1 METMT
6 IEQFNK
12 IQAAIP
18 DSQLIEK
25 AKALI
30 SELAKT
36 GGRSW
41 SLRVPPDPENDPDMV
56 FGEIARRLER
66 NGGLSPTVYF
76 LANYTDCPVH
86 VCATDQE
93 NPGQTRWYVRTGA
106 PFRMNKKTGHFQLPT
121 HFSVCNTDLPD
132 FYFDTV
138 KEAADCYNSFHSLK
152 QD

>member
-1 METMT
+1 MT
-6 IEQFNK
+6 IEGFNE

-18 DSQLIEK
+18 DGQLIEK

-56 FGEIARRLER
+56 FGEIARRLES
-66 NGGLSPTVYF
+66 NGGLSPAVYF

-93 NPGQTRWYVRTGA
+93 NPSQTKWYVRTGQD
-106 PFRMNKKTGHFQLPT
+106 FRLSKKTGHF
-121 HFSVCNTDLPD
+121 HFFTRHSVANEDLPD
-132 FYFDTV
+132 FHFDTV
-138 KEAADCYNSFHSLK
+138 KEAADCYKSFHGPK
-152 QD
+152 QESE